1 MAFISQ
7 RVIGERD
14 IGLHGRGMVLV
25 VVSIAFNIIGLCL
38 VITRAASRLT
48 IGRSL
53 GKDDYT
59 IIVSMVG
66 FSMIVTVGRSSSS
79 FILA

>member
-1 MAFISQ
+1 MGVIRQ

-14 IGLHGRGMVLV
+14 IGLHGRGTVLV
-25 VVSIAFNIIGLCL
+25 VVSIAFNIISLCL
-38 VITRAASRLT
+38 VVTRAASRLV
-48 IGRSL
+48 IGRRL

-66 FSMIVTVGRSSSS
+66 SSMSLV
-79 FILA
+79 L